1 MENTE
6 TGPAIPVAFSGKTL
20 EFFGIWIVNLLLSIA
35 TLGIYSAWAKV
46 RTRKYLLRN
55 TSIAGRSFDYH
66 ARGLQ
71 ILFGRA
77 IIVAAI
83 IAWTILA
90 PIFPY
95 NFLLIAVFVFAVP
108 WLANRGLRFNAAM
121 TSWSNVRFSFK
132 GSYWHAFRV
141 YILYPLLSSLTLFL
155 AYPFAHRARNRYAIG
170 GHSFGGRRFSF
181 DGAIRPFYR
190 ALFMAALW
198 LIAAAAATFIVGTLA
213 LSDAFR
219 PDLALSERTLNYD
232 TLAALFLVYAGIIIA
247 LLPLATI
254 YNAFVRNAVFA
265 GTILE
270 DGHRFASAIS
280 PFRLVAISITNAVA
294 ITISIGMLAPWARI
308 RVARYLAAHSW
319 VIPADSLD
327 AFIGDVEE
335 RQSAIG
341 DAYTDIEGFD
351 AGAAI

>member
-1 MENTE
+1 MENTQS
-6 TGPAIPVAFSGKTL
+6 GSAIPVDFSGDTR

-46 RTRKYLLRN
+46 RTKRYLLRN
-55 TSIAGRSFDYH
+55 TSVAGRSFDYH

-77 IIVAAI
+77 IILAAI
-83 IAWTILA
+83 VAWSILA

-95 NFLLIAVFVFAVP
+95 NFLLIGLFVFAIP

-121 TSWSNVRFSFK
+121 TSWSNVRFSFE
-132 GSYWHAFRV
+132 GSYWRAFRV

-170 GHSFGGRRFSF
+170 GHSYGGKQFSF
-181 DGAIRPFYR
+181 DGPIGPFYR
-190 ALFMAALW
+190 ALLMAALW
-198 LIAAAAATFIVGTLA
+198 LIGAGAATFLIGIVA
-213 LSDAFR
+213 LGDAFR
-219 PDLALSERTLNYD
+219 PHLDLRHDTFDDD
-232 TLAALFLVYAGIIIA
+232 TLAALLLLYAASIIA

-254 YNAFVRNAVFA
+254 YDAFVRNAVFA
-265 GTILE
+265 GTLLE
-270 DGHRFASAIS
+270 GGHRFVSAIS
-280 PFRLVAISITNAVA
+280 PIRLVAISITNAIA
-294 ITISIGMLAPWARI
+294 IAISIGMLAPWARI

-327 AFIGDVEE
+327 AFVGDAEE

-341 DAYTDIEGFD
+341 DAYSDIEGFD